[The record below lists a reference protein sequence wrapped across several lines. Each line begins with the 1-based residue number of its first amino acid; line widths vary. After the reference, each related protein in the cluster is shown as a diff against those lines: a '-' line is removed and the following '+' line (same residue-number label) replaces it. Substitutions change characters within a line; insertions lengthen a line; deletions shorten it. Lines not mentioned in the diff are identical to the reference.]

1 MATGN
6 DETMNCEEY
15 RLAIA
20 ADPSQPGG
28 DEHVASCGECRAY
41 RDEML
46 QLDRRIARALTIDVP
61 PLVMPELDAGNVVS
75 LPRGRRYT
83 SAAWLAMAASVV
95 LATFV
100 GIRLFG
106 GAVTYASLED
116 EIVAHL
122 DHEPY
127 ALRVTDRPV
136 SDRQLASVVPA
147 NVATMKPQIGL
158 VTYAMSCVIH
168 GHTVPHLVIQGEHGP
183 VTILLMPEE
192 TVDAAKHIDGKSIT
206 GVILPV
212 GKGSIAIIGE
222 SSENLEPIE
231 ENVLNSVAWST

>member
-1 MATGN
+1 
-6 DETMNCEEY
+6 
-15 RLAIA
+15 
-20 ADPSQPGG
+20 
-28 DEHVASCGECRAY
+28 
-41 RDEML
+41 ML
-46 QLDRRIARALTIDVP
+46 RLDRRIALALAIDVP
-61 PLVMPELDAGNVVS
+61 APAIPDLDAGNVVS
-75 LPRGRRYT
+75 LPRGHRT
-83 SAAWLAMAASVV
+83 TPAAWLAMAASVV
-95 LATFV
+95 LAVFV

-106 GAVTYASLED
+106 GAATYASLED

-136 SDRQLASVVPA
+136 SERQLASVVPA
-147 NVATMKPQIGL
+147 NVVQMKPQIGL

-192 TVDAAKHIDGKSIT
+192 MVDAVKRIDGKSIT

-222 SSENLEPIE
+222 SDEDLEPIE
-231 ENVLNSVAWST
+231 ENVLNSVTWST